1 MSHHHPYHDPHHTCA
16 VLALFLGAL
25 LAACDRNGR
34 TVAQQV
40 DATTI
45 AATERSAPTLTSD
58 PREAS
63 PAVGQGFEA
72 VADPAINTSRDAAI
86 TAEVNAQLARDEALS
101 AVRIDVDTSAGQV
114 VLRGSVPDTAARA
127 RATDLAGGVDGVV
140 SVRNE
145 LMVQLHVR

>member
-1 MSHHHPYHDPHHTCA
+1 MSHHHPYQYPRHICA
-16 VLALFLGAL
+16 LLALCLGAL

-34 TVAQQV
+34 AVAQQV

-45 AATERSAPTLTSD
+45 AATERSVQTLTPD
-58 PREAS
+58 PRQAS
-63 PAVGQGFEA
+63 HAVGQGFEA
-72 VADPAINTSRDAAI
+72 VADPAINASRDAAI

-101 AVRIDVDTSAGQV
+101 AVHIDVDTSAGQV

-140 SVRNE
+140 SVRND
-145 LMVQLHVR
+145 LMVQLNVR